1 MFDSTD
7 PPKRSRVAG
16 VVLLRSDGAA
26 LLQHRDDKP
35 GLPHAGLWVFPG
47 GHCETGE
54 SVERC
59 AVREFL
65 EETGYRCEKLNRCAF
80 LEDLAVEG
88 FPAIDLSVFWADYD
102 RVQTIH
108 CLEGQ
113 DLKFVKRPQAEM
125 YRMPDYL
132 IRVWDVALLNRA
144 QETELAT
151 DYTDL
156 TD

>member
-1 MFDSTD
+1 MSDSTD
-7 PPKRSRVAG
+7 APKRSRVAG
-16 VVLLRSDGAA
+16 IVLLRTDGAA

-54 SVERC
+54 SAEIC

-65 EETGYRCEKLNRCAF
+65 EETGYLCQKLNRCAF
-80 LEDLAVEG
+80 LQDLAVEG
-88 FPAIDLSVFWADYD
+88 FTSIDLSVFWAEYD
-102 RVQTIH
+102 RVQPIR

-113 DLKFVKRPQAEM
+113 DLKFVSRSQAET

-132 IRVWDVALLNRA
+132 IRVWDLALLNRA
-144 QETELAT
+144 QESAT
-151 DYTDL
+151 CH
-156 TD
+156 